1 MKYMGGQPPIFFIK
15 KGTIK
20 MFNKLFKKND
30 DTQSN
35 VSPKIECKVYSVKS
49 GIYLG
54 KVELTYEEYKS
65 VYISTFGETFE
76 DRIKLLN

>member
-1 MKYMGGQPPIFFIK
+1 MGGKPPIFFIK

-30 DTQSN
+30 DNQSN

-54 KVELTYEEYKS
+54 KLELTYEEYKYR
-65 VYISTFGETFE
+65 VTFDRYNRYIKTEKE
-76 DRIKLLN
+76 E

>member
-54 KVELTYEEYKS
+54 KVELTYEEYKYR
-65 VYISTFGETFE
+65 VTFDKYNRYIKTEKE
-76 DRIKLLN
+76 E

>member
-1 MKYMGGQPPIFFIK
+1 MGGKPPIFFIK

-30 DTQSN
+30 DNQSN

-54 KVELTYEEYKS
+54 KLELTYEEYKYR
-65 VYISTFGETFE
+65 VTFDKYNRYIKTKKEE
-76 DRIKLLN
+76 

>member
-1 MKYMGGQPPIFFIK
+1 MGGQPPIFFIK

-30 DTQSN
+30 DNQSN
-35 VSPKIECKVYSVKS
+35 ASPKIECKVYSVKS

-54 KVELTYEEYKS
+54 KVELTYEEYKYR
-65 VYISTFGETFE
+65 VTFDRYNRYIKTEKE
-76 DRIKLLN
+76 E

>member
-1 MKYMGGQPPIFFIK
+1 MEYMGGQPPIFFIK

-54 KVELTYEEYKS
+54 KVELTYEEYKYR
-65 VYISTFGETFE
+65 VTFDRYNRYIKTEKE
-76 DRIKLLN
+76 E

>member
-1 MKYMGGQPPIFFIK
+1 MGGQPPIFFIK

-30 DTQSN
+30 NQSN

-54 KVELTYEEYKS
+54 KVELTYEEYKYR
-65 VYISTFGETFE
+65 VTFDRYNRYIKTEKE
-76 DRIKLLN
+76 E

>member
-1 MKYMGGQPPIFFIK
+1 MEYMGGQPPIFFIK

-30 DTQSN
+30 DNQSN

-54 KVELTYEEYKS
+54 KVELTYEEYKYR
-65 VYISTFGETFE
+65 VTFDRYNRYIKTEKE
-76 DRIKLLN
+76 E

>member
-20 MFNKLFKKND
+20 LFNKVFKKND
-30 DTQSN
+30 DSHSN

-49 GIYLG
+49 GIYLD
-54 KVELTYEEYKS
+54 KVELTYEEYKYR
-65 VYISTFGETFE
+65 VTFDRYNRYIKTEKE
-76 DRIKLLN
+76 E

>member
-1 MKYMGGQPPIFFIK
+1 MEYMGGQPPIFFIK

-35 VSPKIECKVYSVKS
+35 VLPKIECKVYSVKS

-54 KVELTYEEYKS
+54 KVELTYEEYKYR
-65 VYISTFGETFE
+65 VTFDRYNRYIKTEKE
-76 DRIKLLN
+76 E

>member
-1 MKYMGGQPPIFFIK
+1 MKYMGGQQPIFFIK

-54 KVELTYEEYKS
+54 KVELTYEEYKYR
-65 VYISTFGETFE
+65 VTFDRYNRYIKTEKE
-76 DRIKLLN
+76 E

>member
-1 MKYMGGQPPIFFIK
+1 MGGQPPIFFIK

-54 KVELTYEEYKS
+54 KVELTYEVYKYR
-65 VYISTFGETFE
+65 VTFDRYNRYIKTEKE
-76 DRIKLLN
+76 E

>member
-30 DTQSN
+30 DNQSN

-54 KVELTYEEYKS
+54 KLELTYEEYKYR
-65 VYISTFGETFE
+65 VTFDKYNRYIKTKKEE
-76 DRIKLLN
+76 

>member
-1 MKYMGGQPPIFFIK
+1 MKYMGGKPPIFFIK

-30 DTQSN
+30 DNQSN

-54 KVELTYEEYKS
+54 KLELTYEEYKYR
-65 VYISTFGETFE
+65 VTFDRYNRYIKTEKE
-76 DRIKLLN
+76 E

>member
-1 MKYMGGQPPIFFIK
+1 MGGQPPIFFIK

-30 DTQSN
+30 DNQSN

-54 KVELTYEEYKS
+54 KVELTYEVYKYR
-65 VYISTFGETFE
+65 VTFDRYNRYIKTEKE
-76 DRIKLLN
+76 E

>member
-1 MKYMGGQPPIFFIK
+1 MGGQPPIFFIK

-35 VSPKIECKVYSVKS
+35 VSTKIECKVYSVKS

-54 KVELTYEEYKS
+54 KVELTYEEYKYR
-65 VYISTFGETFE
+65 VTFDRYNRYIKTEKE
-76 DRIKLLN
+76 E

>member
-1 MKYMGGQPPIFFIK
+1 MGGQPPIFFIK

-30 DTQSN
+30 DNQSN

-54 KVELTYEEYKS
+54 KVELTYEEYKYR
-65 VYISTFGETFE
+65 VIFDRYNRYIKTEKE
-76 DRIKLLN
+76 E

>member
-1 MKYMGGQPPIFFIK
+1 MGGKPPIFFIK

-54 KVELTYEEYKS
+54 KVELTYEEYKYR
-65 VYISTFGETFE
+65 VTFDRYNRYIKTEKE
-76 DRIKLLN
+76 E